1 MSARAVDAARIVKRW
16 MWWSMGAGLIPVPTV
31 DLAAVIGLQLKML
44 SDLSK
49 LYEVEF
55 SENQGKSI
63 VSALL
68 GGIIPNSLVLGPA
81 GILIKG
87 LPVIGAIAGALT
99 MPVFYGAATYA
110 VGRVFTEH
118 FESGGTFLNFDPT
131 ANKEKFAAAF
141 ERGKAEARGSKDKAS

>member
-1 MSARAVDAARIVKRW
+1 
-16 MWWSMGAGLIPVPTV
+16 MGAGLIPVPAF
-31 DLAAVIGLQLKML
+31 DLAAVIGIQLKML

-49 LYEVEF
+49 VYGVEF
-55 SENQGKSI
+55 SDNRGKSI

-81 GILIKG
+81 GVLIKG
-87 LPVIGAIAGALT
+87 LPIIGAIAGALT

-118 FESGGTFLNFDPT
+118 FEGGGTFLNFDPA
-131 ANKEKFAAAF
+131 ANKEKFAAEF
-141 ERGKAEARGSKDKAS
+141 ERGKSEARGSKDKAS